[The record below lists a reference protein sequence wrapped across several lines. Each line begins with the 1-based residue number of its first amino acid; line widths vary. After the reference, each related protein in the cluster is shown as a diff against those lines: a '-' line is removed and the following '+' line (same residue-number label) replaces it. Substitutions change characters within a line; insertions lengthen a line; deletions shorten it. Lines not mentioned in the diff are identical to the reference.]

1 MSHGRPPQ
9 MLFKTHL
16 FTCSLVHQVG
26 GGRLAWSQWS
36 GMVSSVKRFE
46 NERFLERKPSWKL
59 TKRWAVHQPET
70 RVWPALIRAGN
81 SSKSRWSQL
90 VREIAFYIL
99 QLWLRTFRAG
109 GACLFSL
116 PHNIPSSQP
125 LKEQKSRCRNE
136 NSPGQDWTQIKL
148 LFRRKLDSTHC
159 NTRLR
164 IRITPHNSRSTHS
177 SAEKYPRTRWSKLT
191 FFGMRRNMVQPQ
203 AGPHEEVEVGCIKF
217 VTFLHVYI
225 RLF

>member
-46 NERFLERKPSWKL
+46 NERFFERKPSWKL

-136 NSPGQDWTQIKL
+136 NSPGEDWTQFTFVCASNQTSASGENSTQPIAILGCVFGSPPITAGRLIDL
-148 LFRRKLDSTHC
+148 LKSIQEQDD
-159 NTRLR
+159 
-164 IRITPHNSRSTHS
+164 RSS
-177 SAEKYPRTRWSKLT
+177 IFLAC
-191 FFGMRRNMVQPQ
+191 
-203 AGPHEEVEVGCIKF
+203 AGTWCSLKPVPMK
-217 VTFLHVYI
+217 
-225 RLF
+225 R